1 MNKVTARE
9 RIYVAVY
16 PNTDHN
22 ENMAQV
28 NLIALFQ
35 LFAQLQKHITCYR
48 KIAVGLA
55 KRLQCSSKV
64 KNAYRL
70 LEIHC
75 GGKNHSSVLYLLFI
89 IKIINS
95 QIKS

>member
-35 LFAQLQKHITCYR
+35 LFAQL
-48 KIAVGLA
+48 
-55 KRLQCSSKV
+55 
-64 KNAYRL
+64 
-70 LEIHC
+70 
-75 GGKNHSSVLYLLFI
+75 
-89 IKIINS
+89 
-95 QIKS
+95 